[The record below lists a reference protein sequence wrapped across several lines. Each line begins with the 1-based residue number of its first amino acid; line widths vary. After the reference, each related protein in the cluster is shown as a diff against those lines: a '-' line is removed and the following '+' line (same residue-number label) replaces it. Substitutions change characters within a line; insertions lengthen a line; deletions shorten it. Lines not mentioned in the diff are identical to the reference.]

1 MPSFDRVAEDYDRTR
16 GGEDRATRFVDRLL
30 AHLPAR
36 GHVLDIGAGTGIVTA
51 GVMHRRGA
59 VFGIDIAPRMLGIAA
74 KRLPGRV
81 VRGNAARLPFQD
93 NTFAGAYAVWVLQ
106 HVDDMDAVLF
116 ETNRVLAKGGR
127 FVVVTTHQN
136 QRNDDIGRLIEPVWR
151 RLRREK
157 DRLDDPQRLRARAE
171 RAGLRFETLNWIAD
185 HFAGESP
192 LGQIDRI
199 ERKTISVLWDLTEA
213 EWDEE
218 IVPLIAKLREL
229 PNQDQP
235 RSIRAEDPVI
245 VFSK

>member
-1 MPSFDRVAEDYDRTR
+1 MASFDRVAEDYDRTR

-30 AHLPAR
+30 THLPVQ
-36 GHVLDIGAGTGIVTA
+36 GYVLDIGAGTGIVTA

-59 VFGIDIAPRMLGIAA
+59 VFGIDIAPRMLAIAA

-81 VRGNAARLPFQD
+81 VRADAARLPFQD

-106 HVDDMDAVLF
+106 HVDDMDAVFF
-116 ETNRVLAKGGR
+116 EANRVLVKSGR
-127 FVVVTTHQN
+127 FVVITTDQN
-136 QRNDDIGRLIEPVWR
+136 ARHDDIGRLIEPVWR

-157 DRLDDPQRLRARAE
+157 DRRDDPQRLRGRAQV
-171 RAGLRFETLNWIAD
+171 AGLRFETLDWVDD

-213 EWDEE
+213 EWEE
-218 IVPLIAKLREL
+218 EVVPLIAKLRAL
-229 PNQDQP
+229 PNPDQP
-235 RSIRAEDPVI
+235 RSIEAQDAVI